1 MTGRGRGGGAATADS
16 TKPSPTRLIGGMLA
30 DQDAQEPE
38 RFGFLLLPSFSMLAF
53 LSAVEP
59 LRVANRVGRHQ
70 LYAWHVYS
78 RDGEPVTASNG
89 MAILAD
95 APMSNVGR
103 LPNFLVCSSFDPE
116 RYEDRDILALL
127 RRLDRQGTRLG
138 AIDTGAHVLARA
150 GLLDGYRATL
160 HWENTAA
167 FAERFPEVQV
177 SEELFEA
184 DRKRISCSGGTA
196 AIDMMLHL
204 IAGEHGQDLA
214 VSVSEMLL
222 HARMRSPD
230 DHFRMTLGQRLGV
243 RHPRLQRIVEA
254 MSASIEDPLDLGQLA
269 EIGGLSRRQL
279 ERLFRANLGDTPTG
293 YYLKLRLRRARHLLE
308 QTDMSI
314 LEVSLACGFVSA
326 PYFSRA
332 YRRYFGLAPRDD
344 RRNLRSR
351 DGRTGLYIGG
361 GVLRA

>member
-1 MTGRGRGGGAATADS
+1 VGTADDK
-16 TKPSPTRLIGGMLA
+16 TVT
-30 DQDAQEPE
+30 EPE

-53 LSAVEP
+53 LSAIEP
-59 LRVANRVGRHQ
+59 LRVANRFGSRQ
-70 LYAWHVYS
+70 LYSWHVLS
-78 RDGEPVTASNG
+78 RDGEPVMASNG
-89 MAILAD
+89 MSILAD
-95 APMSNVGR
+95 APMSKIGR
-103 LPNFLVCSSFDPE
+103 LPNLLVCSSFDPE
-116 RYEDRDILALL
+116 RYEGREILALL

-138 AIDTGAHVLARA
+138 SIDTGAHVLARA
-150 GLLDGYRATL
+150 GLLDGYRATM
-160 HWENTAA
+160 HWENAAA
-167 FAERFPEVQV
+167 FAERFPAVQV
-177 SEELFEA
+177 SEELFEV
-184 DRKRISCSGGTA
+184 DRKRITCSGGTA
-196 AIDMMLHL
+196 ALDMMLHL
-204 IAGEHGQDLA
+204 IATKHGQDLA

-222 HARMRSPD
+222 HARMRNPE

-254 MSASIEDPLDLGQLA
+254 MSASIEEPLDLGQLA
-269 EIGGLSRRQL
+269 EAGGLSRRQL

-308 QTDMSI
+308 QTEMSI

-351 DGRTGLYIGG
+351 EGRTGFYVGG
-361 GVLRA
+361 GALRA